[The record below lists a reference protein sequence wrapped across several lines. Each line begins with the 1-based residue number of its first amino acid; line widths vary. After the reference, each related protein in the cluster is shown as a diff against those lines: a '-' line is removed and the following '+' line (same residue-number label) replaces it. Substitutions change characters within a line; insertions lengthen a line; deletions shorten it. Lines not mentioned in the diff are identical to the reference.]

1 MPFLHPKHFSLEEA
15 RAALAEVRPL
25 AEELVALK
33 RTLDDRGYDIRRH
46 GYFGGTGPNGARYF
60 PGELERLVEI
70 LKRLDALGVVVKGI
84 DQGLVDFP
92 HIRSTGE
99 EVYLCFRAGET
110 DVAFWHSIEEGFA
123 GRRPIREL

>member
-1 MPFLHPKHFSLEEA
+1 MPLLHPKHFSLEEA
-15 RAALAEVRPL
+15 RAALAEVQPL
-25 AEELVALK
+25 VEELVVLK
-33 RTLDDRGYDIRRH
+33 RKLDAHGYDIHRH
-46 GYFGGTGPNGARYF
+46 GHFGGTGPNGDRYF
-60 PGELERLVEI
+60 PGELERLVVI
-70 LKRLDALGVVVKGI
+70 LKRLDAIGVVVKGI

-92 HIRSTGE
+92 HIRSSGE